1 MQLLFTVI
9 ALLGAGIAISFYV
22 TIAGFLLLWVLCR
35 MQHQLGGKTLK
46 CWCKWYGLP
55 WWLAKLLG
63 CKRSSITLVFQASID
78 DGITIEGS
86 NMGIIARNDQT
97 VSFNVKFR
105 DAFGNEVDQL
115 GSVPAWSLSD
125 PVIGSLAVSDN
136 GLSAVFTPSG
146 INGNTQVS
154 VLVDADPGAA
164 EEALVGTA
172 DIIVLSGKATVVQLE
187 GVLADR
193 VTPPAPTPAPT
204 PEPTPAP
211 TAEPTPEPTPAPTAA
226 PGGDEVQP

>member
-1 MQLLFTVI
+1 MQLILGAI

-22 TIAGFLLLWVLCR
+22 TVAGFLL
-35 MQHQLGGKTLK
+35 
-46 CWCKWYGLP
+46 

-63 CKRSSITLVFQASID
+63 CTRSSITLVFQASID

-105 DAFGNEVDQL
+105 DSFGNEVDQL

-125 PVIGSLAVSDN
+125 PVIGTLAVSDN
-136 GLSAVFTPSG
+136 GLSAVFTLTG

-154 VLVDADPGAA
+154 VLVDADPGVG

-172 DIIVLSGKATVVQLE
+172 YITALSGKASVVQLE
-187 GVLADR
+187 GILADR

>member
-1 MQLLFTVI
+1 MHWLWFIVGI
-9 ALLGAGIAISFYV
+9 VFAALTIPFYV
-22 TIAGFLLLWVLCR
+22 LVVTILIVLLLLRYHNQLIGRQCR
-35 MQHQLGGKTLK
+35 D
-46 CWCKWYGLP
+46 WCKWYGLP
-55 WWLAKLLG
+55 WWLARLLG
-63 CKRSSITLVFQASID
+63 CKKPSITLVFQANVN

-154 VLVDADPGAA
+154 VLVDADPGVG

-172 DIIVLSGKATVVQLE
+172 DITVLSGKASVVQLE
-187 GVLADR
+187 GILADR
-193 VTPPAPTPAPT
+193 VTHPAPTPAPT

-211 TAEPTPEPTPAPTAA
+211 TAEPAPEPTPAPTAA

>member
-1 MQLLFTVI
+1 MQLILGVI
-9 ALLGAGIAISFYV
+9 ALLGSGIAISFYV
-22 TIAGFLLLWVLCR
+22 TIAGLLLMWLLCR

-46 CWCKWYGLP
+46 CWFKWYGLP

-63 CKRSSITLVFQASID
+63 CKRSSITLVFQANVD

-146 INGNTQVS
+146 IKGNTQVS
-154 VLVDADPGAA
+154 VLVDADPGVG

-172 DIIVLSGKATVVQLE
+172 DITVLSGKASVVQLE
-187 GVLADR
+187 GILADR

-211 TAEPTPEPTPAPTAA
+211 TAEPAPEPTPAPTAA